1 MAYWFLMSKFG
12 ATKGQTVSFF
22 SPYFVLNIWDIPTLY
37 GRGWTPLNVNNL
49 AQALQEKH
57 KTSEWES
64 RSLYHIV
71 MRRKSSDKTQER
83 QTTVHYIKQWM
94 FPLNGTSVINCNIGI
109 GTIVVFISGPTVYIF
124 LSNYMFCNNDTKN
137 TIRDACST
145 VIIKTFYS

>member
-1 MAYWFLMSKFG
+1 MSKFG

-57 KTSEWES
+57 KTSEWEGG
-64 RSLYHIV
+64 SLYHIV

-83 QTTVHYIKQWM
+83 QTTVHYIKRWM
-94 FPLNGTSVINCNIGI
+94 FPLIGTSVINCNIGI
-109 GTIVVFISGPTVYIF
+109 GTIEVLISGEQHF
-124 LSNYMFCNNDTKN
+124 LSSYLSKCFAIMIQKN
-137 TIRDACST
+137 IRDACSA
-145 VIIKTFYS
+145 VIIKTFYD